1 MLAFYMQ
8 AKLSLLREVVKKSFL
23 IKNINKK
30 EQTLKIIF
38 NLIMLVNQIIHV
50 PKVMNQLYKLL
61 SKKILSSI
69 NTTDRKI
76 R

>member
-8 AKLSLLREVVKKSFL
+8 AKLSLLREIVKKSFL

>member
-8 AKLSLLREVVKKSFL
+8 AKLSLLREIVKKSFL

-38 NLIMLVNQIIHV
+38 NLIMLVNQIIYV
-50 PKVMNQLYKLL
+50 PKAMNHLYKLL

>member
-8 AKLSLLREVVKKSFL
+8 AKVSLLRENVKKSFL

>member
-8 AKLSLLREVVKKSFL
+8 AKVSLLRENVKKSFL

-50 PKVMNQLYKLL
+50 PKVMNQLYKLF

>member
-8 AKLSLLREVVKKSFL
+8 AKLSLLREIVKKSFL

-50 PKVMNQLYKLL
+50 PKVTNQLYKLL

>member
-8 AKLSLLREVVKKSFL
+8 AKLSLLRENVKKSFL

-38 NLIMLVNQIIHV
+38 NLIMFVNQIIYV
-50 PKVMNQLYKLL
+50 PKAMNHLYKLL